1 MKEINHGKT
10 TKVLMLEGETLFN
23 QGDKGDKAY
32 MIVSGALDLVVDGK
46 KVGSMRD
53 GEVFGEMALILQQN
67 RSATITSSQSTEL
80 ISISKENLDELINS
94 GSKAAQKVILHLCKE
109 LAKRN
114 EFQNVLYSHDEID
127 EIIESENQIIKKI
140 TKQILYR
147 LEKSTSH
154 VE

>member
-1 MKEINHGKT
+1 MKEVSHGKT

-32 MIVSGALDLVVDGK
+32 MIIHGRLDVIVDGK
-46 KVGSMRD
+46 KAGFMRD
-53 GEVFGEMALILQQN
+53 GEVFGEMALILKQN
-67 RSATITSSQSTEL
+67 RSATIISSQSTEL

-94 GSKAAQKVILHLCKE
+94 GSKAAQEVIINLCKE
-109 LAKRN
+109 LAKRT
-114 EFQNVLYSHDEID
+114 EFQNVLYTHEEID
-127 EIIESENQIIKKI
+127 DILEQENQIIKKI

-147 LEKSTSH
+147 LERSTSH

>member
-1 MKEINHGKT
+1 MTPELEEFDI
-10 TKVLMLEGETLFN
+10 VL
-23 QGDKGDKAY
+23 A
-32 MIVSGALDLVVDGK
+32 
-46 KVGSMRD
+46 VG
-53 GEVFGEMALILQQN
+53 
-67 RSATITSSQSTEL
+67 T
-80 ISISKENLDELINS
+80 
-94 GSKAAQKVILHLCKE
+94 AQKVILNLCKE

-147 LEKSTSH
+147 LERSTSH

>member
-1 MKEINHGKT
+1 MSLKKIR
-10 TKVLMLEGETLFN
+10 LLPDQYLFH

-32 MIVSGALDLVVDGK
+32 MIIHGRLDVIVDGK
-46 KVGSMRD
+46 KAGFMRD
-53 GEVFGEMALILQQN
+53 GEVFGEMALILKQN
-67 RSATITSSQSTEL
+67 RSATITSSQPTEL

-94 GSKAAQKVILHLCKE
+94 GSKAAQKVILNLCKE

-114 EFQNVLYSHDEID
+114 EFQNVYYSHDEID

>member
-1 MKEINHGKT
+1 MKV
-10 TKVLMLEGETLFN
+10 VLENDNGSSTVLGTLT
-23 QGDKGDKAY
+23 
-32 MIVSGALDLVVDGK
+32 V
-46 KVGSMRD
+46 

-67 RSATITSSQSTEL
+67 RSATIMSSQSTEL

-94 GSKAAQKVILHLCKE
+94 GSKDAQEVILNLCKE

-114 EFQNVLYSHDEID
+114 EFQNVLYSHEEID

-147 LEKSTSH
+147 LERSTSH

>member
-1 MKEINHGKT
+1 MKEITHGKT
-10 TKVLMLEGETLFN
+10 TKVLMLQGETLFN

-32 MIVSGALDLVVDGK
+32 MIVSGALDVIVDGK

-94 GSKAAQKVILHLCKE
+94 GSKAAQRVIRDLCEE
-109 LAKRN
+109 LAKRT
-114 EFQNVLYSHDEID
+114 EFQKSPCTKNELDETLIN
-127 EIIESENQIIKKI
+127 ENQIV
-140 TKQILYR
+140 TKLAQQIFYR
-147 LEKSTSH
+147 LEKSTNH
-154 VE
+154 LD

>member
-32 MIVSGALDLVVDGK
+32 MIVSGSLDVVVDGK
-46 KVGSMRD
+46 KVGYMKD

-67 RSATITSSQSTEL
+67 RSATITSSKPTEL
-80 ISISKENLDELINS
+80 ICISKENLDELINS
-94 GSKAAQKVILHLCKE
+94 GSMAAQKVILNLCKE

-114 EFQNVLYSHDEID
+114 EFQNVLYSHEEID
-127 EIIESENQIIKKI
+127 EIIDSENQIIKKI

>member
-1 MKEINHGKT
+1 
-10 TKVLMLEGETLFN
+10 MLEGETLFN

-32 MIVSGALDLVVDGK
+32 MIVSGALDVIVDGK

-67 RSATITSSQSTEL
+67 RSATISSSQPTEL

-94 GSKAAQKVILHLCKE
+94 GSKAAQKVILNLCKE

-114 EFQNVLYSHDEID
+114 DFQNVLYSHDEID
-127 EIIESENQIIKKI
+127 EVIEAENQIIQKI
-140 TKQILYR
+140 TK
-147 LEKSTSH
+147 KSVLNFSF
-154 VE
+154 

>member
-1 MKEINHGKT
+1 
-10 TKVLMLEGETLFN
+10 MLEGETLFN

-32 MIVSGALDLVVDGK
+32 MIVSGVLDVLVDGK

-67 RSATITSSQSTEL
+67 RSATITSAQSTEL

-94 GSKAAQKVILHLCKE
+94 GSKAAQKVILNLCKE

-114 EFQNVLYSHDEID
+114 EFQND
-127 EIIESENQIIKKI
+127 IILMMK
-140 TKQILYR
+140 
-147 LEKSTSH
+147 
-154 VE
+154 

>member
-1 MKEINHGKT
+1 M
-10 TKVLMLEGETLFN
+10 
-23 QGDKGDKAY
+23 
-32 MIVSGALDLVVDGK
+32 
-46 KVGSMRD
+46 
-53 GEVFGEMALILQQN
+53 
-67 RSATITSSQSTEL
+67 

-94 GSKAAQKVILHLCKE
+94 GSKGAQKIILNLCEE

-114 EFQNVLYSHDEID
+114 EFQNVHYSHDEID

-147 LEKSTSH
+147 LERSTSH

>member
-1 MKEINHGKT
+1 MIGKAKNIT
-10 TKVLMLEGETLFN
+10 DNQEAKLKYSDGEFDVL
-23 QGDKGDKAY
+23 
-32 MIVSGALDLVVDGK
+32 VDGK
-46 KVGSMRD
+46 KVGYMKD

-94 GSKAAQKVILHLCKE
+94 GSKAAQKVILNLCKE

-114 EFQNVLYSHDEID
+114 EFQNVLYSHEEID

-147 LEKSTSH
+147 LERSTSH